1 MANKLKKII
10 SNVALIF
17 ICILISYMS
26 CYKFLDNVILSIS
39 MSSNIFVVA
48 RIILA
53 LALFIFIK
61 FIINKKV
68 NSKYIDLLFCLY
80 FILILML
87 TLFKNDNGWTGNIN
101 LNLLEVFKDIKS
113 SSNGLILLVGN
124 ICMYIPIGIYIEY
137 RFFNKKS
144 TLKIGLF
151 LIYIFLIELIQHIFK
166 KGVFDIDDIILNSI
180 GFLIGVFL
188 VKGIKKLKNK

>member
-39 MSSNIFVVA
+39 MSSNIFVAA

-137 RFFNKKS
+137 RFFNKKN

-166 KGVFDIDDIILNSI
+166 KGVFVIDDIILNLI

>member
-26 CYKFLDNVILSIS
+26 CYKFLDNVIFSIS
-39 MSSNIFVVA
+39 MSSNIFVA
-48 RIILA
+48 TRIILA
-53 LALFIFIK
+53 LAFFIFIK

-101 LNLLEVFKDIKS
+101 LNPLEVFKDIKS

-137 RFFNKKS
+137 RFFNKKN

-151 LIYIFLIELIQHIFK
+151 LIYIFLIELIQHILK
-166 KGVFDIDDIILNSI
+166 KGVFDIDDIILNLI

>member
-26 CYKFLDNVILSIS
+26 CYKFLDNVIFSIS
-39 MSSNIFVVA
+39 MSSNIFVA
-48 RIILA
+48 TRIILA
-53 LALFIFIK
+53 LAFFIFIK

-101 LNLLEVFKDIKS
+101 LNPLEVFKDIKS

-166 KGVFDIDDIILNSI
+166 KGVFDIDDIILNLI

>member
-1 MANKLKKII
+1 M
-10 SNVALIF
+10 
-17 ICILISYMS
+17 Y
-26 CYKFLDNVILSIS
+26 
-39 MSSNIFVVA
+39 SNIFVAA

-101 LNLLEVFKDIKS
+101 LNPLEVFKDIKS

-151 LIYIFLIELIQHIFK
+151 LIYIFLIELIQNIFK
-166 KGVFDIDDIILNSI
+166 KGVFDIDDIILNLI

-188 VKGIKKLKNK
+188 VKEIKKLKNK

>member
-39 MSSNIFVVA
+39 MSSNIFVAA

-137 RFFNKKS
+137 RFFNKKN

-166 KGVFDIDDIILNSI
+166 KGVFDIDDIILNLI

>member
-10 SNVALIF
+10 SYVALIF

-26 CYKFLDNVILSIS
+26 CYKFLDYVILSIS
-39 MSSNIFVVA
+39 MSSNIFVAA

-137 RFFNKKS
+137 RFFNKKN

-166 KGVFDIDDIILNSI
+166 KGVFDIDDIILNLI

-188 VKGIKKLKNK
+188 VKGIKILKNK

>member
-1 MANKLKKII
+1 MADKLKKII

-39 MSSNIFVVA
+39 MSSNIFVA
-48 RIILA
+48 TRIILA

-101 LNLLEVFKDIKS
+101 LNPLEVFKDIKS

-137 RFFNKKS
+137 RFFNKKN

-166 KGVFDIDDIILNSI
+166 KGVFDIDDIILNLI

>member
-39 MSSNIFVVA
+39 MSSNIFVAA

-68 NSKYIDLLFCLY
+68 NSKYIDLLICLY

-137 RFFNKKS
+137 RFFNKKN

-166 KGVFDIDDIILNSI
+166 KGVFDIDDIILNLI

>member
-1 MANKLKKII
+1 MADKLKKII

-26 CYKFLDNVILSIS
+26 CYKFSDNVILSIS
-39 MSSNIFVVA
+39 MSSNIFVAA

>member
-26 CYKFLDNVILSIS
+26 CYKFLDNVIFSIS
-39 MSSNIFVVA
+39 MSSNIFVA
-48 RIILA
+48 TRIILA

-101 LNLLEVFKDIKS
+101 LNPLEVFKDIKS

-166 KGVFDIDDIILNSI
+166 KGVFDIDDIILNLI

>member
-39 MSSNIFVVA
+39 MSSNIFVAA

-101 LNLLEVFKDIKS
+101 LNPLEVFKDIKS

-137 RFFNKKS
+137 RFFNKKN

-151 LIYIFLIELIQHIFK
+151 LIYIFLIELIQHILK

>member
-1 MANKLKKII
+1 MADKLKKII

-39 MSSNIFVVA
+39 MSSNIFVAA

-166 KGVFDIDDIILNSI
+166 KGVFDIDDIILNLI

>member
-1 MANKLKKII
+1 
-10 SNVALIF
+10 
-17 ICILISYMS
+17 
-26 CYKFLDNVILSIS
+26 
-39 MSSNIFVVA
+39 
-48 RIILA
+48 
-53 LALFIFIK
+53 
-61 FIINKKV
+61 
-68 NSKYIDLLFCLY
+68 
-80 FILILML
+80 ML

-101 LNLLEVFKDIKS
+101 LNLLEVFKVIKS

-137 RFFNKKS
+137 RFFNKKN

-166 KGVFDIDDIILNSI
+166 KGVFDIDDIILNLI

>member
-39 MSSNIFVVA
+39 MSSNIFVAA

>member
-1 MANKLKKII
+1 MADKLKKII

-26 CYKFLDNVILSIS
+26 CYKFLDKVILSIS
-39 MSSNIFVVA
+39 MSSNIFVAA

>member
-10 SNVALIF
+10 SYVALIF

-26 CYKFLDNVILSIS
+26 CYKFLDYVILSIS
-39 MSSNIFVVA
+39 MSSNIFVAA

-137 RFFNKKS
+137 RFFNKKN

-166 KGVFDIDDIILNSI
+166 KGVFDIDDIILNLI

>member
-1 MANKLKKII
+1 MADKLKKII

-26 CYKFLDNVILSIS
+26 CYKFLDNLILSIS
-39 MSSNIFVVA
+39 MSSNIFVA
-48 RIILA
+48 TRIILA

-101 LNLLEVFKDIKS
+101 LNPLEVFKDIKS

-137 RFFNKKS
+137 RFFNKKN

-166 KGVFDIDDIILNSI
+166 KGVFDIDDIISNLI

>member
-1 MANKLKKII
+1 MADKLKKII
-10 SNVALIF
+10 SNVALSF

-26 CYKFLDNVILSIS
+26 CCKFLDNVILSIS
-39 MSSNIFVVA
+39 MYSNIFVAA

-101 LNLLEVFKDIKS
+101 LNPLEVFKDIKS

>member
-1 MANKLKKII
+1 MADKLKKII

-39 MSSNIFVVA
+39 MSSNIFVA
-48 RIILA
+48 TRIILA

-101 LNLLEVFKDIKS
+101 LNPLEVFKDIKS

-166 KGVFDIDDIILNSI
+166 KGVFDIDDIILNLI

>member
-1 MANKLKKII
+1 MADKLKKII

-17 ICILISYMS
+17 ICILIFYMS

-39 MSSNIFVVA
+39 MSSNIFVAA

-101 LNLLEVFKDIKS
+101 LNPLEVFKDIKS

-151 LIYIFLIELIQHIFK
+151 LIYIFLIELIQNIFK
-166 KGVFDIDDIILNSI
+166 KGVFDIDDIILNLI

-188 VKGIKKLKNK
+188 VKEIKKLKNK

>member
-1 MANKLKKII
+1 MADKLKKII
-10 SNVALIF
+10 SNVALSF
-17 ICILISYMS
+17 SCILISYMS
-26 CYKFLDNVILSIS
+26 CCNFLDNVILSIS
-39 MSSNIFVVA
+39 MYSNIFVAA

-101 LNLLEVFKDIKS
+101 LNPLEVFKDIKS

-151 LIYIFLIELIQHIFK
+151 LIYIFLIELIQNIFK
-166 KGVFDIDDIILNSI
+166 KGVFDIDDIILNLI

-188 VKGIKKLKNK
+188 VKEIKKLKNK

>member
-1 MANKLKKII
+1 MADKLKKII

-39 MSSNIFVVA
+39 MSSNIFVAA